1 MAALVDRDALVP
13 AEPILRVGARE
24 PFIVVLARDIA
35 VVDDGAAEGRQR
47 KARHDHIDADD
58 DAEEGDQDHRR
69 MASREG
75 LALAL
80 VGHGSVPGRSNG
92 MVSRSP
98 RGSSTSARTALVK
111 SCRAGPSP
119 GATTNSF
126 PLVPPSG
133 ARGRP
138 KQHEGRAGGKQ
149 G

>member
-80 VGHGSVPGRSNG
+80 VGHGSSPARLTGW
-92 MVSRSP
+92 SRP
-98 RGSSTSARTALVK
+98 RLPGSSWSAR
-111 SCRAGPSP
+111 
-119 GATTNSF
+119 
-126 PLVPPSG
+126 PPW
-133 ARGRP
+133 
-138 KQHEGRAGGKQ
+138 
-149 G
+149 